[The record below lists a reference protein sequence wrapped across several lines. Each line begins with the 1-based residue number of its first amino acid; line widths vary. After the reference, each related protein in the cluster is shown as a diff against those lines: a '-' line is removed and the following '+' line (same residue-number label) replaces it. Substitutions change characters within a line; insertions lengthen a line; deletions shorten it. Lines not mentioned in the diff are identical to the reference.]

1 MPVVYADE
9 RVLMAH
15 EGPLFV
21 VGWSDAPTSVQM
33 EAMAEHGRRCEART
47 EPLALVNVVFGGVP
61 KFPEEVR
68 VSAAALTRDATLFAR
83 SRAHVVMLPGFAGAA
98 VMAFINTFMLL
109 GRPPRPTRVF
119 RALDPAVEWTAQA
132 STPELS
138 PAAIHASVEQVRVR
152 LGERGRTPPAP
163 GT

>member
-1 MPVVYADE
+1 MAMVEVYADE

-21 VGWSDAPTSVQM
+21 CGWCDAPTSVQM
-33 EAMAEHGRRCEART
+33 QAMAEHGRRCESR
-47 EPLALVNVVFGGVP
+47 EQPLALVNVVFSGVP
-61 KFPEEVR
+61 RFPEEVR

-119 RALDPAVEWTAQA
+119 RALEPAALWTARA

-138 PAAIHASVEQVRVR
+138 PASIHATVEQVRVR
-152 LGERGRTPPAP
+152 LAGRPRVTP
-163 GT
+163 

>member
-1 MPVVYADE
+1 
-9 RVLMAH
+9 
-15 EGPLFV
+15 
-21 VGWSDAPTSVQM
+21 
-33 EAMAEHGRRCEART
+33 
-47 EPLALVNVVFGGVP
+47 
-61 KFPEEVR
+61 
-68 VSAAALTRDATLFAR
+68 
-83 SRAHVVMLPGFAGAA
+83 
-98 VMAFINTFMLL
+98 MLL

-152 LGERGRTPPAP
+152 LAERGRTPPAP